1 MALFRKKDSV
11 EVVRRGATETEVET
25 RKTQK
30 VGSDTVEI
38 RRVTAKPEAR
48 QKSGSRKQ
56 TKPRTGQGKARSS
69 PSGNKSKAATK
80 TSGNKPGGKSAEG
93 KSSDSRGGSRS
104 GGSRG
109 GSKDSGGRQSPKGR
123 STGGKQTGDG
133 RSRNNRSGANGQSGA
148 KTSSAPKRLPPVS
161 APPSTARK
169 QMLVRRLPHQTQ
181 IVVLEG
187 PVLVEHYVANKDTQ
201 SLVGNVYVGKVRNV
215 LPGMEAAF
223 VDFGEGKNGVLY
235 AGDVNYDDADLDN
248 RRKPRIEKALKNG
261 DEVLVQVV
269 KDAMGHKGARLTNE
283 VSLAGRYLVLAPE
296 SDARGI
302 SRRLDDDERRRLRAI
317 VANLRPKGF
326 GVIVRTAAAGASEDD
341 LKADIDRLMARWE
354 GIQQKIKEG
363 SGTRS
368 VYEEPP
374 IETRV
379 IREHFTADFRRLLV
393 DSPEAKEAVE
403 TYLKDTAPELV
414 SKVKL
419 YEDEI
424 PLFERFHVEDQ
435 LRKALDRTVWLP
447 SGGHI
452 VIERTEALTV
462 IDVNTGRFVGKSN
475 LEETVLQNNIESAEE
490 IARQLRL
497 RDIGGIIVVDFIDME
512 IERNRRTVLQRFREE
527 LAKDKSRTQVSDV
540 SEFGLVEMT
549 RKHVSEGLLETFSE
563 KCPTCEGRG
572 LLLHEHLA
580 LGEKS
585 EKSGDS
591 NGDKKSRNGQRT
603 NDKNSGTSKQKGK

>member
-11 EVVRRGATETEVET
+11 EVVRRGATNTETET
-25 RKTQK
+25 RKTRQ

-38 RRVTAKPEAR
+38 RRVTAKPKQQQTSGPKNRAKGKSTSGGQAKAR
-48 QKSGSRKQ
+48 SGSGGQTKARSSGGQAKAGSGSGGQAKGKRASGPTSKGSSGKSGSRQ
-56 TKPRTGQGKARSS
+56 GGTKTRADNRTGGSKG
-69 PSGNKSKAATK
+69 SGPRPKDK
-80 TSGNKPGGKSAEG
+80 
-93 KSSDSRGGSRS
+93 SRS
-104 GGSRG
+104 GG
-109 GSKDSGGRQSPKGR
+109 
-123 STGGKQTGDG
+123 
-133 RSRNNRSGANGQSGA
+133 NGQRG
-148 KTSSAPKRLPPVS
+148 SAGVKRLPPVS
-161 APPSTARK
+161 PPASTARK

-235 AGDVNYDDADLDN
+235 AGDVNYDAADLES

-261 DEVLVQVV
+261 DQVVVQVV

-283 VSLAGRYLVLAPE
+283 ISLAGRYLVLAPD

-302 SRRLDDDERRRLRAI
+302 SRRLDDEERRRLRAI
-317 VANLRPKGF
+317 VAKLRPKGF
-326 GVIVRTAAAGASEDD
+326 GVIVRTAAAGASEED
-341 LKADIDRLMARWE
+341 LESDIERLLERWK
-354 GIQQKIKEG
+354 GIQKRIEEG
-363 SGTRS
+363 SGTRI

-374 IETRV
+374 LETRV
-379 IREHFTADFRRLLV
+379 IREHFTSDFRRLLV
-393 DSPEAKEAVE
+393 DSQEAKDEVEA
-403 TYLKDTAPELV
+403 YLADTAPELV
-414 SKVKL
+414 PKVKL
-419 YEDEI
+419 YKDEI

-475 LEETVLQNNIESAEE
+475 LEETVLQNNLESAEE

-512 IERNRRTVLQRFREE
+512 VERNRKAVLQRFREE
-527 LAKDKSRTQVSDV
+527 LARDKSRTQVSEV

-549 RKHVSEGLLETFSE
+549 RKHVSEGLVETFSE

-580 LGEKS
+580 LGEN
-585 EKSGDS
+585 GDKS
-591 NGDKKSRNGQRT
+591 NGDKN
-603 NDKNSGTSKQKGK
+603 KQKKPEASKGKGK